1 VDVFLSFISLVLLS
15 AGLGIDN
22 GLLIEFS
29 LNPLKMERSR
39 HLFWRSVALFMAA
52 LLRVVFLFSL
62 SKLAFLENKLP
73 DSAWYPNRWFSDHP
87 DTLTW
92 MHLVLF
98 LGGLIILAMALWEYY
113 HKLRESMGTHAH
125 DAVESKTGWLKIVA
139 VIGYLAGMNVLFSLD
154 SVFAA
159 VAIMDLDTQFWW
171 MVAAI
176 LIASVIMIYGMI
188 PISAIIARNKHFG
201 VLMLSILAVIATK
214 LLVDGTGAHFSNGL
228 LIFIIAIL
236 LLNDAAQ
243 ALVDRASKKTLAADA
258 QSGHREV
265 SQEH

>member
-1 VDVFLSFISLVLLS
+1 MDVLLPFLSLVFLS

-29 LNPLKMERSR
+29 LKSLNLTPRR
-39 HLFWRSVALFMAA
+39 HMIWRSAALILAA

-62 SKLAFLENKLP
+62 SWLSVLGNPLP
-73 DSAWYPNRWFSDHP
+73 NWVWLPNRWFSKHP
-87 DTLTW
+87 EELTW
-92 MHLVLF
+92 MSLVLF

-113 HKLRESMGTHAH
+113 HKLREVLAQKIHAKVAAQAGMVKLL
-125 DAVESKTGWLKIVA
+125 AVV
-139 VIGYLAGMNVLFSLD
+139 GYLAGMNVLFSLD

-159 VAIMDLDTQFWW
+159 VAIMDLKTQFGW

-176 LIASVIMIYGMI
+176 LIASLIMVFGMI
-188 PISAIIARNKHFG
+188 PLSAIIARNKHFG

-228 LIFIIAIL
+228 LIFIIGIL

-243 ALVDRASKKTLAADA
+243 ALIDWASLKRRTSQATKPAA
-258 QSGHREV
+258 
-265 SQEH
+265 